1 MEQNFLYKKVFFNT
15 FMSSIQDGPN
25 RHFGSLCSINN
36 GPNPTAIQRFH
47 FHENKCLYILRLNTG
62 KWNTNSD
69 HHELTFDKTKGSRY
83 LKTRIDI
90 SRDLVSY
97 LLSLGH
103 ISISLQRVH
112 PLRSKGDHRNAYKP
126 IWEEHSQ

>member
-1 MEQNFLYKKVFFNT
+1 MTQYTSSVFCTKARSAFCTLAVKMSMLLLRLMLLTSNRKKKKKKPKKVFSHMEQNFLYKKVFFNT

-62 KWNTNSD
+62 KWNTNSA
-69 HHELTFDKTKGSRY
+69 HHELTFDKT
-83 LKTRIDI
+83 L
-90 SRDLVSY
+90 
-97 LLSLGH
+97 
-103 ISISLQRVH
+103 
-112 PLRSKGDHRNAYKP
+112 
-126 IWEEHSQ
+126 